1 MRDTLRAAFPLPG
14 MRTILTKRTALRAL
28 AALAL
33 AGCGL
38 AVGGARAAA
47 TKLDQTI
54 TVIVHA
60 PAAATYDEA
69 FSVAATSS
77 SGLPVVYSAG
87 GSCSH
92 AGSGATFTMTS
103 GTGTCLVKFDQPG
116 DAAYNAAPQVIESVA
131 ARKADQQITF
141 DALDDATFGDPDFDV
156 GAFASSDLD
165 VTFGASGK
173 CTLSGV
179 TVHVTG
185 AGSCTLTAAQ
195 AGDDNF
201 NAAPPVSQSFDIAKA
216 DQEITF
222 DPIEDKAYGDPDF
235 TVRATADSGLAVTF
249 TAKGNC
255 TVRGTRVHLTGLGSC
270 RLTASQRGNA
280 NYNAAEAVSQTFAI
294 ARPLCSVPK
303 VIGKTLAAAR
313 LAIARAHCR
322 TGTVSYARSRQA
334 AKGRV
339 VAQGRRPGRVLPFN
353 ARVSLVIGRG
363 R

>member
-1 MRDTLRAAFPLPG
+1 MRDTLRAAFPPPG

-33 AGCGL
+33 AGFGL

-54 TVIVHA
+54 TVVVHA
-60 PAAATYDEA
+60 PASATYDDA

-77 SGLPVVYSAG
+77 SGLPVAYSAG
-87 GSCSH
+87 GSCSY
-92 AGSGATFTMTS
+92 AGSGTFTMTS
-103 GTGTCLVKFDQPG
+103 GTGACVVNYDQPG
-116 DAAYNAAPQVIESVA
+116 DAAYNPGAQVTESVTA
-131 ARKADQQITF
+131 QKADQQIAF
-141 DALDDATFGDPDFDV
+141 DELDDATFGDPDFDV

-165 VTFGASGK
+165 ITFSASGK
-173 CTLSGV
+173 CTVSGV
-179 TVHVTG
+179 TVHLTG

-195 AGDDNF
+195 AGDANF
-201 NAAPPVSQSFDIAKA
+201 NPAPPVSQTFAIAKA

-222 DPIEDKAYGDPDF
+222 EPIEDKAYGDPDF
-235 TVRATADSGLAVTF
+235 TVAASADSGLAVTF

-255 TVRGTRVHLTGLGSC
+255 TVRGTRVHLTSLGSC
-270 RLTASQRGNA
+270 RLTASQRGDA
-280 NYNAAEAVSQTFAI
+280 DYNAAEAVSQTIAI
-294 ARPLCSVPK
+294 VRPLCSVPK

-313 LAIARAHCR
+313 VAIVRSHCR
-322 TGTVSYARSRQA
+322 TGTVSYARSRRA

-339 VAQGRRPGRVLPFN
+339 TAQGRRPGRVLPFN
-353 ARVSLVIGRG
+353 TRVSLVIGRG